1 MFGFK
6 KTYTSKPKAEIGKQ
20 EHAKRATVKPKASH
34 PWKQAA
40 FVATEAKREVK
51 RSERDWRDSIIA
63 HRDRMGVRA

>member
-1 MFGFK
+1 MFGFRK
-6 KTYTSKPKAEIGKQ
+6 VYSSKT
-20 EHAKRATVKPKASH
+20 KPKASH

-40 FVATEAKREVK
+40 FVATEVKKEAK